1 MLSSHISSASRT
13 VTIYLDTGA
22 SSNAV
27 PVNSPI
33 IYNVHDIP
41 SREVIGIGQQECT
54 KAGFLHHFGPALLIP
69 SLTVHLISLSAQR
82 ARGTTIVYDQQDNC
96 FVLNYGTEY
105 FKFTLRENK
114 LYGYDYPIPPT
125 TFSSIHLKLD
135 RLINGRYYTE
145 EQYHRASLARIF
157 HKRTG
162 HDSSNY
168 LRFALS
174 TGTFVNCMSRH
185 SGGYYTRRRNFR
197 TMPRLFPREA
207 HSITSSIF
215 NCCQSNCYWRA
226 CLHRHRI
233 C

>member
-13 VTIYLDTGA
+13 VTFNLDTGT

-33 IYNVHDIP
+33 IYNGHDSP
-41 SREVIGIGQQECT
+41 SREVIGIGQQECI
-54 KAGFLHHFGPALLIP
+54 KAGFLHHFGPALLIILDCP
-69 SLTVHLISLSAQR
+69 HYFFVSSACSR
-82 ARGTTIVYDQQDNC
+82 ETTIVYDQQDNY

-125 TFSSIHLKLD
+125 SFSSIHLKLD
-135 RLINGRYYTE
+135 RLINGRNYTE

-197 TMPRLFPREA
+197 TMPRLCPRKA
-207 HSITSSIF
+207 HSIPSSIF